1 MRLPLTINAS
11 RCLNLPAHAQE
22 RSGRVF
28 DGGVCFVS
36 RSVADWR
43 LRVFAGDADRVEFL
57 RIIRRSVPKGVD
69 AVFFDRG
76 FFTTFR
82 FAHYFRFILCL
93 S

>member
-1 MRLPLTINAS
+1 MA
-11 RCLNLPAHAQE
+11 
-22 RSGRVF
+22 
-28 DGGVCFVS
+28 VCFVS
-36 RSVADWR
+36 RSAPDW
-43 LRVFAGDADRVEFL
+43 LVRVFAG
-57 RIIRRSVPKGVD
+57 G